1 MSKLPKFKSDKQ
13 AANWFDT
20 HDTAPVMDDLQKVRE
35 SLPVRRTRPT
45 KKPVGLRLRT
55 DYLKA
60 IKQTAERK
68 GIPYQ
73 SLIQMWLVEKLRQE
87 APDLI
92 RESE

>member
-13 AANWFDT
+13 AADWFDT
-20 HDTAPVMDDLQKVRE
+20 HDTAPLMDNLHKFHE

-73 SLIQMWLVEKLRQE
+73 SLIQIWLVDKLRKE

-92 RESE
+92 HESE